1 MRRPW
6 NSLTYSSARRIA
18 RAVAAVSFAAV
29 ALPFSAGAQQRDP
42 LAGFDAYVTRGMQD
56 WKIPGLAVAIVK
68 NDSVIYAR
76 GFGVRTLG
84 RPEKVDENTIFA
96 IASDTK
102 SFTGIVLAMLADEG
116 KIRWD
121 APVTTYLPWFRLA
134 DDYLTRELTVRDL
147 LTHRSGLA
155 RGDLLWTGGMPY
167 SRQELL
173 RRVRYLKPSWSM
185 RSRYGYSNLMY
196 VAAGEVAAAV
206 ERKPWDDIVRERI
219 LVPLG
224 MSSTNTS
231 VSNLPRLQ
239 NVATPHADVDS
250 AVRAVNYTDTDNI
263 ASAGAINSSVA
274 DMAKWIRFQL
284 DSARVAG
291 KRLVSKRNFVETHS
305 AQTAM
310 RLDSAYRA
318 FNPFT
323 HVRSYAF
330 GWNVLDYRGRE
341 MLSHAGNLSG
351 MAAIVG
357 LLPEEKLGIVV
368 LSNLEGNALRESLM
382 YKVFDLFL
390 GAPERDWSRV
400 ALVERASFDSIEA
413 KNLREKAARRVKGTK
428 ASLPLA
434 RYAGSYADSLYGRAE
449 VRLESGHLVLA
460 LAPKQI
466 GDLDHWH
473 FDTFKVTWRDHR
485 DGWNLVT
492 FALNTDGSVDM
503 LRAELG
509 GLPEEWPVMKRVP
522 DPTAAQSA
530 NR

>member
-1 MRRPW
+1 MKRMDR
-6 NSLTYSSARRIA
+6 TRG
-18 RAVAAVSFAAV
+18 RAVAHQLARATAAILLGV
-29 ALPFSAGAQQRDP
+29 LIPHSSSAQQRDP
-42 LAGFDAYVTRGMQD
+42 LAGFDVYVLKGMQD

-68 NDSVIYAR
+68 NDSVIYAK

-84 RPEKVDENTIFA
+84 KPEKVDENTLFA

-102 SFTGIVLAMLADEG
+102 SFTGIVLAILADEG
-116 KIRWD
+116 KVRWD
-121 APVTTYLPWFRLA
+121 APVTTYLPWFQLSN
-134 DDYLTRELTVRDL
+134 DYLTRELTVRDL
-147 LTHRSGLA
+147 LTHRTGLA
-155 RGDLLWTGGMPY
+155 RGDLLWTGGMGY

-173 RRVRYLKPSWSM
+173 RRVRFLKPSWSM

-206 ERKPWDDIVRERI
+206 EHKPWDEIVRARI
-219 LVPLG
+219 FTPLG
-224 MSSTNTS
+224 MTSTNTS
-231 VSNLPRLQ
+231 VSLLPRLP
-239 NVATPHADVDS
+239 NVASPHANVDS
-250 AVRAVNYTDTDNI
+250 VVRVVDYTDADNI

-284 DSARVAG
+284 DSGRVGG
-291 KRLVSKRNFVETHS
+291 KPLVSKRNFVETHS
-305 AQTAM
+305 AQIAM
-310 RLDSAYRA
+310 RLDSTYRA

-357 LLPEEKLGIVV
+357 LLPEERLGIVV

-382 YKVFDLFL
+382 YKAFDLFL

-400 ALVERASFDSIEA
+400 SLVERATFDSIEA
-413 KNLREKAARRVKGTK
+413 KDLRDKTAKRVPGTK
-428 ASLPLA
+428 PSLPLA
-434 RYAGSYADSLYGRAE
+434 RYVGAYTDSLYGRAE
-449 VRLESGHLVLA
+449 VRMEKGHLVLA

-466 GDLDHWH
+466 GDLEHWH

-492 FALNTDGSVDM
+492 FALDTDGGIDT
-503 LRAELG
+503 LRADIG
-509 GLPEEWPVMKRVP
+509 GLPEEWPVMKRLP
-522 DPTAAQSA
+522 DATTASA
-530 NR
+530 GNRQ